1 MKNNRLLIVLLIAAL
16 MLACNAPLAP
26 SAQAT
31 QKPAASE
38 TQSTAPGGKPETPKP
53 LETATE
59 TLTPLPSETPTIAPT
74 PTITLTPTPSVPM
87 ATPLKDAVNCRF
99 GPSTTYEQVAA
110 LLVGASA
117 QILAKSIDGAWWQV
131 QNPSGG
137 SGKCWVS
144 DSVVVVSGNLGGVS
158 SVAAPA
164 AYITDIKLQVTPKSI
179 NLGPGCPGPAPVFS
193 ITGIIHVNGPL
204 EIKWRFQTQKDGA
217 LPIHL
222 LSAPKFGDYNVSYDY
237 MPTVW
242 DRGSYW
248 VRLVITSPSSMF
260 EEAKYEIKCS

>member
-1 MKNNRLLIVLLIAAL
+1 MKSNRLLIVLVIAAL

-31 QKPAASE
+31 QKPVASE
-38 TQSTAPGGKPETPKP
+38 TQQSTTPATETPKP
-53 LETATE
+53 QEAATV
-59 TLTPLPSETPTIAPT
+59 TLTPLPSETPTTAPT
-74 PTITLTPTPSVPM
+74 PTITPTSTPSVPM

-117 QILAKSIDGAWWQV
+117 QILAKSVNGDWWQV

-137 SGKCWVS
+137 SGNCWVS
-144 DSVVVVSGNLGGVS
+144 ASVVVVSGNLGGIP

-164 AYITDIKLQVTPKSI
+164 AYITNIKLQVTPNSI
-179 NLGPGCPGPAPVFS
+179 NLGLGCPGPAPVFS
-193 ITGIIHVNGPL
+193 IKGIIHVNGPL
-204 EIKWRFQTQKDGA
+204 EIKWHFETQKDGS
-217 LPIHL
+217 LPSQT

-242 DRGSYW
+242 DKGSYW
-248 VRLVITSPSSMF
+248 VRLVITSPNSMF
-260 EEAKYEIKCS
+260 KEAKYEIKCS